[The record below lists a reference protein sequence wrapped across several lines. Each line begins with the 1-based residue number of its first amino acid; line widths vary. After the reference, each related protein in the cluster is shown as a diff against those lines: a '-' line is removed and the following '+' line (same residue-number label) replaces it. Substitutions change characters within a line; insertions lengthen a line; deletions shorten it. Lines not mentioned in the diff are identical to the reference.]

1 MNFYRY
7 KYDNDSREWEI
18 VLDDD
23 EYTITYESASG
34 KYTHWVKS
42 PPKKPVETE
51 LQAGDSAALDA
62 FLGGFASA

>member
-7 KYDNDSREWEI
+7 QYDNDSREWE
-18 VLDDD
+18 VVC
-23 EYTITYESASG
+23 ENEAYTITYETVAG
-34 KYTHWVKS
+34 KYVHWVK
-42 PPKKPVETE
+42 PPFKPKEPE